1 MIFTLVEHC
10 HMKKKI
16 KGVGLKVPVLV
27 GEDGSVIVP
36 QQRVLDQEKFEEG
49 QGRQSFDIRPE
60 DCTLTGDFEG
70 LLDHIAKSYDREK
83 ATKMFS
89 ESASLTIR
97 HVMTTL
103 GVQRQA
109 AKELVNI
116 LLQYKAY
123 AKYFSYWRRTKEFT
137 MWLLANR

>member
-10 HMKKKI
+10 HLKKKV

-27 GEDGSVIVP
+27 SENGAIIVP
-36 QQRVLDQEKFEEG
+36 QHKVGTNDKFEDG

-60 DCTLTGDFEG
+60 DCTLTGDFDG
-70 LLDHIAKSYDREK
+70 LSDHIAKSYDRTK
-83 ATKMFS
+83 ALKMFS
-89 ESASLTIR
+89 DTPSLTVR

-123 AKYFSYWRRTKEFT
+123 VKYFSYWRRTKEFT
-137 MWLLANR
+137 MWLLENR